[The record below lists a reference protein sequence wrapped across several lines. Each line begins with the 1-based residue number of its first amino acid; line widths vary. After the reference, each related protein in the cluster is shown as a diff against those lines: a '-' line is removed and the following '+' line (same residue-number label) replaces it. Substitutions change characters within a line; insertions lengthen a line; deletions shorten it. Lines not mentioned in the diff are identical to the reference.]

1 MVQTWILM
9 QEFYIVSWYYH
20 RATEIPWTEEQRTS
34 YTQHS
39 VEDLAEFKLILT
51 SSGLTLTQP
60 QQRRLW
66 ACVYLM
72 SCLAALKHKWQ
83 AAHYHNELPPPTK
96 CSWVAIS

>member
-39 VEDLAEFKLILT
+39 VEDSAKFKLILT

-60 QQRRLW
+60 QQTPVGP
-66 ACVYLM
+66 CVPYEL
-72 SCLAALKHKWQ
+72 SCC
-83 AAHYHNELPPPTK
+83 P
-96 CSWVAIS
+96 